1 MKKFFLFVA
10 MAAAANVSLAQYPVF
25 MEMLEN
31 KKICNKEDQL
41 TYFLQSNSF
50 ERGLENTYT
59 HRYAV
64 NGKFFTARVVNQNEC
79 YVFYQTND
87 AKDYNKI
94 KNEITKTCHKEYAA
108 DKSEYY
114 VCEERR
120 MHDVQVIF
128 NGFLSEEG
136 IYEIMVYQNPDGHE
150 SPYKETDRIAPA
162 DEMPKPGKKVMKKKK
177 AVVAKSAAA
186 QASPDVK
193 TTTPAPAPATAP
205 APKPA
210 AAKPAAP
217 AVNAP
222 SAPVKAANTSVKPAV
237 PAIKTGAPPV
247 GVTKPKEATVKSV
260 TPSVNKK

>member
-1 MKKFFLFVA
+1 
-10 MAAAANVSLAQYPVF
+10 

-41 TYFLQSNSF
+41 NYFLQSKSF

-64 NGKFFTARVVNQNEC
+64 NGKFVTARVVNQNEC
-79 YVFYQTND
+79 YVSYQTND
-87 AKDYNKI
+87 AEDYNKI
-94 KNEITKTCHKEYAA
+94 KNEITKACHKEYAA
-108 DKSEYY
+108 DKSDYY

-136 IYEIMVYQNPDGHE
+136 IYEILVYQNPDGHE
-150 SPYKETDRIAPA
+150 SPYKETDRVAPA
-162 DEMPKPGKKVMKKKK
+162 DEMPKPGKKSMKKKK
-177 AVVAKSAAA
+177 TVVAKPATTPATSE
-186 QASPDVK
+186 VK
-193 TTTPAPAPATAP
+193 ATTTAPAPAPAT
-205 APKPA
+205 KPA

-217 AVNAP
+217 AVNSP
-222 SAPVKAANTSVKPAV
+222 SVPVKASNTLVKPSV
-237 PAIKTGAPPV
+237 PTIKMGAPPV

>member
-10 MAAAANVSLAQYPVF
+10 MAAAANVSLAQYPIF

-41 TYFLQSNSF
+41 TYFLQSKSF
-50 ERGLENTYT
+50 ERGLENAYT

-64 NGKFFTARVVNQNEC
+64 NGKFYTTTIVNQNEC
-79 YVFYQTND
+79 YVSYQTNN
-87 AKDYNKI
+87 AKDYNQI

-114 VCEERR
+114 VCEEKR

-150 SPYKETDRIAPA
+150 SPYKETDRVAPA
-162 DEMPKPGKKVMKKKK
+162 DEMPKPGKKLIKKKK
-177 AVVAKSAAA
+177 TVAAKSTTVP
-186 QASPDVK
+186 ASAEVK
-193 TTTPAPAPATAP
+193 TTAPVPAQAPATKAAP
-205 APKPA
+205 AKA
-210 AAKPAAP
+210 AAP

-222 SAPVKAANTSVKPAV
+222 SAPVKAANTSVKPSV

>member
-25 MEMLEN
+25 MAMLEN

-41 TYFLQSNSF
+41 TYFLQSKSF

-64 NGKFFTARVVNQNEC
+64 NGKFFTVKVVNQNEC
-79 YVFYQTND
+79 YVSYQTND

-94 KNEITKTCHKEYAA
+94 KNDITKSCHKEYAA

-136 IYEIMVYQNPDGHE
+136 IYEILVYQNPDGHE
-150 SPYKETDRIAPA
+150 SPYKETDRVAPA
-162 DEMPKPGKKVMKKKK
+162 DEMPKPGKKSIKKKK
-177 AVVAKSAAA
+177 AVVAKPATS
-186 QASPDVK
+186 DVK
-193 TTTPAPAPATAP
+193 TTTMAPAPVPAT
-205 APKPA
+205 KA
-210 AAKPAAP
+210 AAPKPAAP

-222 SAPVKAANTSVKPAV
+222 SALVKAANTSVKPIV
-237 PAIKTGAPPV
+237 PAVKTGAPPV

>member
-41 TYFLQSNSF
+41 TYFLQSKSF

-64 NGKFFTARVVNQNEC
+64 NGRFYTARVVNQNEC
-79 YVFYQTND
+79 YVSYQTND
-87 AKDYNKI
+87 AKDYTRI

-114 VCEERR
+114 VCEEKR

-136 IYEIMVYQNPDGHE
+136 IYEIMIYQNPDGHE
-150 SPYKETDRIAPA
+150 SPYKETDRVAPA
-162 DEMPKPGKKVMKKKK
+162 DEMPKPVKKLIKKKK
-177 AVVAKSAAA
+177 TVAAKSTTVP
-186 QASPDVK
+186 ASAEVK
-193 TTTPAPAPATAP
+193 TTAPVPAQAPATKAAP
-205 APKPA
+205 
-210 AAKPAAP
+210 AKPAAP

-222 SAPVKAANTSVKPAV
+222 SAPVKAANTSVKPSV

>member
-41 TYFLQSNSF
+41 TYFLQSKSF

-79 YVFYQTND
+79 YVSYQTND

-128 NGFLSEEG
+128 NGFLAEEG

-150 SPYKETDRIAPA
+150 SPYKETDRVAPA
-162 DEMPKPGKKVMKKKK
+162 DEMPKPGKKTTKKKK
-177 AVVAKSAAA
+177 SVVAKPAATPA
-186 QASPDVK
+186 TSEVK
-193 TTTPAPAPATAP
+193 TTSPVSAPAPAT
-205 APKPA
+205 KA
-210 AAKPAAP
+210 AAPKPAAP

-222 SAPVKAANTSVKPAV
+222 SAPVKAANTSVKPSV

-247 GVTKPKEATVKSV
+247 GITKPKEATVKSV